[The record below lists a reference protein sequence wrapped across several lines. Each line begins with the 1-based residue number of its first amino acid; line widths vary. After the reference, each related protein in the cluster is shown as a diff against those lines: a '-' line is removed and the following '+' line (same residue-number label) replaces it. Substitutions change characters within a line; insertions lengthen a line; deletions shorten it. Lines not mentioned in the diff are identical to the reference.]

1 MKTKTI
7 TSEEFKQGVK
17 KSLDRRMS
25 NKDTMFQI
33 FSYEGKIIN
42 VPYPFTQCDFGNN
55 PLEEIEVA
63 NRFNGESVKLPAFAV
78 AIYDVIMGSE
88 ALQDD
93 KTMRKGLDF
102 FIKYFP
108 KQYMVLLD

>member
-33 FSYEGKIIN
+33 FSYDGKIIN
-42 VPYPFTQCDFGNN
+42 VPYPFTQCDFGKN
-55 PLEEIEVA
+55 PLEEISVA
-63 NRFNGESVKLPAFAV
+63 NRFNGESVMLPRFAV
-78 AIYDVIMGSE
+78 AIY
-88 ALQDD
+88 DD